1 MLMNRFEMERIYKLI
16 KHLKMT
22 ITYYGNLYMDVLFN
36 ITQCHFSWCFLGVFL
51 ACDFLFKNELRRVDT
66 LDKKGIG

>member
-1 MLMNRFEMERIYKLI
+1 MERIYKLI

-36 ITQCHFSWCFLGVFL
+36 ITQCHFLGVFL

-66 LDKKGIG
+66 LDKKGLG